1 MFFISRTDGVLDAWD
16 LLQQHD
22 EPVLSIKVCDE
33 PLLCMRPHESGRL
46 LTAGSKNGATFLIEV
61 SDNMVTSLKNDKP
74 LLTAMFERENKREKI
89 LEAKLREIKLKV
101 KAAQQIPEEN
111 EIKTSKVSVNE
122 TACTQAE
129 HEYMKAVEKEKA
141 KLFPKLYKHKKRK
154 NGRKSKVITEEN
166 ENDAGNND
174 NVDSSNEDYEE
185 DEDGSLVSE

>member
-1 MFFISRTDGVLDAWD
+1 MFFISRIDGVLDAWD

-46 LTAGSKNGATFLIEV
+46 ITAGSGNGATFLIQV
-61 SDNMVTSLKNDKP
+61 SENMSTSLKNDKP

-101 KAAQQIPEEN
+101 KAAQQIPEEG
-111 EIKTSKVSVNE
+111 EMKTTTKISVSE

-129 HEYMKAVEKEKA
+129 QEYMKAVEKEKA
-141 KLFPKLYKHKKRK
+141 KLFPKVYKHKKK
-154 NGRKSKVITEEN
+154 KSGKKSKPITEEN
-166 ENDAGNND
+166 ENDNGNN
-174 NVDSSNEDYEE
+174 NADSSNDDYEE
-185 DEDGSLVSE
+185 DEEGSLVSE